1 MKKSKQLFLF
11 FNLLMGFLPLGI
23 AQRMAAAQP
32 TISQQV
38 TKQKTTKSLKAVLQQ
53 LKEHYRVD
61 ILYFDHI
68 VEGFKVAENLVQ
80 FNASIEQ
87 NLHIVLTPLGLDYK
101 KTKNGGYVILTKKT
115 ERRTGEGSAPFQ
127 DITPLSKETN
137 KRESNEKLSALPEKE
152 INGTFISYVKPPAF
166 IITDKVTDDKGEPLV
181 GAGLVLEGTSKGTIT
196 DENGKFSLEL
206 TEQEKK
212 GVLIVS
218 FVGYD
223 KQRIVL
229 DGRSVITIILKETG
243 ALDEVVI
250 VGFGT
255 QKKINATGAISTMT
269 TKELIQSPVA
279 NISNSLVGRLTGLF
293 ATQSGGE
300 PGNDASKIRI
310 RGVGTFSGNTDP
322 LTLVDGIEVSN
333 YNNIDPNE
341 IESVTIL
348 KDASS
353 TAVYGI
359 RGANGVLI
367 ITTKRGKTGPPK
379 ISYTFNQGFN
389 SFTDLREMMNS
400 ADYATHFNEA
410 LKNDAYV
417 TGATYVPRYTPQDI
431 ELYGNGQDPI
441 FHPNVNWFDRMFKKV
456 STQAQH
462 NVSIS
467 GGQNKVK
474 YFVSGGF
481 FTQDGLFKDTKE
493 VTDAFSPQS
502 IFRRYN
508 LRSNFNFD
516 ITKRLTMKLDLSSQT
531 ETRNSNNGTNTER
544 VVGDIAR
551 ASPLST
557 PGVVD
562 GKVVN
567 IFTGSQNNPYASLL
581 YPNLA
586 GGVKRSY
593 RNYLN
598 GSLRLD
604 HDLDFITKGLSTH
617 GNVAIQTY
625 NDQQIVNTKTL
636 ITYLA
641 VKLPDGT
648 VNYVP
653 STTDA
658 QFGFGQS
665 GTYNRRITAEF
676 GIDYKRSFG
685 VHNVTGLLLYN
696 QQKTYDPGLAFL
708 IPKGY
713 QSYVGRMTYD
723 YNGRYLAEV
732 NVGYNGTENF
742 APGKRFGF
750 FPAYSLGWVM
760 SNEPF
765 FPKKGLIS
773 FLKFRGSF
781 GEVGNDNIGGTRFL
795 YRPTSYS
802 NVTNIYYFGN
812 NGTTYSGFTG
822 IREGATGNADVTWE
836 RAVKRN
842 IGLEMWLWKDKIKF
856 TGDVFDEKRSSI
868 LATPQTISS
877 IVGLAQPAT
886 NLGKM
891 ENKGYELELTYIDRA
906 GELGYRVS
914 ANFSFARNKVTFR
927 DEVPNQYAYQ
937 NRTGQRLGQ
946 NFGLLVDG
954 IYNTWEEVNDT
965 KRPIYDYQNNKI
977 QPGDFI
983 YRDYNGDGHINAFDA
998 VPIGFSNLPEQTFG
1012 TTLGLNYKGFDISV
1026 LFQGVGNVSHYYT
1039 RFQKGTGYGQAPP
1052 EGSPSYMNES
1062 WTAERYAAGLPI
1074 NFPRFSV
1081 SSNPNHEGNSFW
1093 LADASYLRIKNAEIG
1108 YTATAAALK
1117 KVGISSCRIYVNA
1130 NNLFT
1135 WKHFYKGIDPENTS
1149 TGDTNT
1155 EPYPLVRTINA
1166 GLNVNF

>member
-1 MKKSKQLFLF
+1 MKKKCKIQGQLLK
-11 FNLLMGFLPLGI
+11 LMRFSIIQLCVLALSATI
-23 AQRMAAAQP
+23 VLAHDIKAQ
-32 TISQQV
+32 
-38 TKQKTTKSLKAVLQQ
+38 
-53 LKEHYRVD
+53 D
-61 ILYFDHI
+61 IL
-68 VEGFKVAENLVQ
+68 N
-80 FNASIEQ
+80 
-87 NLHIVLTPLGLDYK
+87 
-101 KTKNGGYVILTKKT
+101 
-115 ERRTGEGSAPFQ
+115 R
-127 DITPLSKETN
+127 PLSVKVENEPLQTALRAIEKATAVNFSYRKGLLNKERKVTLEA
-137 KRESNEKLSALPEKE
+137 RNEKLSEVLNRILENTGIQYEVIGQQIILIRPKKVSKTPPSVSEVKSLEIAPTINAL
-152 INGTFISYVKPPAF
+152 TAF
-166 IITDKVTDDKGEPLV
+166 IVTGKVTDDKNEPLV
-181 GAGLVLEGTSKGTIT
+181 GASIVLEGTSKGTLA
-196 DENGKFSLEL
+196 DENGKYKLEL
-206 TEQEKK
+206 AEAEKNGK
-212 GVLIVS
+212 LVFS
-218 FVGYD
+218 FVGYE
-223 KQRIVL
+223 KQIIAIG
-229 DGRSVITIILKETG
+229 GRTVIPVILKEAG
-243 ALDEVVI
+243 ALSEVVV

-255 QKKINATGAISTMT
+255 QKKINATGAISSMA
-269 TKELIQSPVA
+269 TKELLQSPVA

-310 RGVGTFSGNTDP
+310 RGIGTFSGNTDP
-322 LTLVDGIEVSN
+322 LTLVDGIQVDN

-379 ISYTFNQGFN
+379 IGYTFNQGFN

-400 ADYATHFNEA
+400 GDYATHFNEA

-417 TGATYVPRYTPQDI
+417 TGATYTPKYTDQDI
-431 ELYGNGQDPI
+431 ELYRNGKDPI
-441 FHPNVNWFDRMFKKV
+441 FHPNKNWFDEMFKKT
-456 STQAQH
+456 STQSQH

-474 YFVSGGF
+474 YFVSAGF
-481 FTQDGLFKDTKE
+481 FTQEGLFKDTKA

-502 IFRRYN
+502 VFNRYN

-516 ITKRLTMKLDLSSQT
+516 LTKRLKMALDLSSQT

-567 IFTGSQNNPYASLL
+567 IFTGAQNNPYASLL

-586 GGVKRSY
+586 GGSKRSY

-604 HDLDFITKGLSTH
+604 HDLDFVLQGLSAH

-625 NDQQIVNTKTL
+625 NDQTITNTKTL

-658 QFGFGQS
+658 QFGFGQT

-685 VHNVTGLLLYN
+685 NHNVTGLLLYN
-696 QQKTYDPGLAFL
+696 QQKTYDPSLAFL

-713 QSYVGRMTYD
+713 QSFVGRGTYD
-723 YNGRYLAEV
+723 FKGRYLAEV

-742 APGKRFGF
+742 APGKRFGY
-750 FPAYSLGWVM
+750 FPAYSLGWVA
-760 SNEPF
+760 SNESF
-765 FPKKGLIS
+765 FPKKGLVT
-773 FLKFRGSF
+773 FLKVRGSY

-802 NVTNIYYFGN
+802 NYGNIYYFGN
-812 NGTTYSGFTG
+812 VGSTFGGLTG
-822 IREGATGNADVTWE
+822 IREGATGNPDVTWE
-836 RAVKRN
+836 RAIKQNV
-842 IGLEMWLWKDKIKF
+842 GLEMWFWKDKIKF
-856 TGDVFDEKRSSI
+856 TGDVFTEQRSSI

-877 IVGLAQPAT
+877 IVGLAQPAS

-891 ENKGYELELTYIDRA
+891 ENKGYELELTYIDKV
-906 GELGYRVS
+906 GNLGYRVS
-914 ANFSFARNKVTFR
+914 GNFSFARNKVLYR
-927 DEVPNQYAYQ
+927 DEVPNQYPYQ
-937 NRTGQRLGQ
+937 NRTGQPLNQ
-946 NFGLLVDG
+946 NFGLLADG
-954 IYNTWEEVNDT
+954 IYNTWEEVNDP
-965 KRPIYDYQNNKI
+965 KRPVYSYQNNKI
-977 QPGDFI
+977 QPGDLKFI
-983 YRDYNGDGHINAFDA
+983 DYNGDGIINAFDA
-998 VPIGFSNLPEQTFG
+998 VPMGYSNLPEKTFG
-1012 TTLGLNYKGFDISV
+1012 ASFSLNYKGFDISV

-1093 LADASYLRIKNAEIG
+1093 LADASYVRVKNVEIG
-1108 YTATAAALK
+1108 YTANAAALRK
-1117 KVGISSCRIYVNA
+1117 IGISSCRLYVNG

-1135 WKHFYKGIDPENTS
+1135 WKKMYSGIDPENTS